1 MYPLLLLRKEI
12 DEGHKTL
19 IGGKAS
25 ALWKMYSS
33 GLRVPDFLVLTT
45 AAYERFVDINGL
57 RGRIT
62 LEFTRKS
69 FDEMRWE
76 EIWDTSLRIRNM
88 FSRATMPPEL
98 GQLII
103 SATKETFGNSALVV
117 RSSAKGEDS
126 ANTSFAGLHAS
137 YVNIREAN
145 SLLEHVKL
153 VWASLWSDAALMYRQ
168 ELGLDIEQSSMAV
181 IVQELVN
188 GERSGIMFTAS
199 PQDPGEMIVEAVHG
213 LNKGLVDGEVEPDR
227 WTIERTSGNMKE
239 HRAPPARDMAVLSDN
254 KGTYLGPLSLNKRSF
269 PPLSDDE
276 VHEVCAMGF
285 KIEQMFGS
293 AQDIEWTIRADTL
306 FLLQARPVTTFVD
319 KDSNR
324 QWYLSLTRSLSNLQQ
339 LKEQIEQELV
349 PAMART
355 AEELEGSDL
364 TALKD
369 GELAAEIKNRQDI
382 FNKWKGAYWEHFIPF
397 AHGMRLFGQ
406 VYNDVIKPED
416 PYEFME
422 LLKGVDLMSLRRN
435 RELAELAD
443 MMKRSSSG
451 YLEDVASEFNERF
464 SSYLTRWG
472 SGDDGTDVAGLKEL
486 LGHIG
491 DIAAIPG
498 RSGKTDVV
506 LLESNFFNMFEGE
519 EKKKA
524 EELLEL
530 ARASYRMRDDDNIYL
545 DRIEG
550 QLKRVLHEGLAR
562 LRTRG
567 IDWEIEPKE
576 IMAALVHEDHVPEK
590 RGSEIPARDVR
601 SRVHIRQI
609 QGQPASKG
617 IVSGMARVIRSQ
629 SDLFKMQKGE
639 VLICDAIE
647 PSMTFVVPLA
657 SGIVERRGGMLIH
670 GAIIA
675 REYGIPCVTG
685 IPDVTGII
693 DTGDMITVDG
703 YLGIIVIQRADVS

>member
-1 MYPLLLLRKEI
+1 MYPLLLLQKEI
-12 DEGHKTL
+12 DEGHKAL

-25 ALWKMYSS
+25 ALWKMYYS
-33 GLRVPDFLVLTT
+33 GLKVPDFLVLTT
-45 AAYERFVDINGL
+45 AAYDRFVDSNGL
-57 RGRIT
+57 RGRIA

-88 FSRATMPPEL
+88 FSRAVMPSEL

-103 SATKETFGNSALVV
+103 SGTKEAFGTSALVV

-137 YVNIREAN
+137 YVNISGAN

-153 VWASLWSDAALMYRQ
+153 VWASLWSDAALMYRR
-168 ELGLDIEQSSMAV
+168 ELDLDIEQSSMAV
-181 IVQELVN
+181 IVQELVS

-199 PQDPGEMIVEAVHG
+199 PQDPGEMIVEAVYG

-227 WTIERTSGNMKE
+227 WTIERTSGNVKE
-239 HRAPPARDMAVLSDN
+239 HRAPLARDMAMLSDN
-254 KGTYLGPLSLNKRSF
+254 KGTYLGPLPEIKRSS
-269 PPLSDDE
+269 PPLTDCE
-276 VHEVCAMGF
+276 VREVCAMGLQ
-285 KIEQMFGS
+285 IEQMFGS

-339 LKEQIEQELV
+339 LKKQIEHELV
-349 PAMART
+349 PAMVRIAG
-355 AEELEGSDL
+355 ELEGSDL

-369 GELAAEIKNRQDI
+369 EELAGEIEKRRDV
-382 FNKWKGAYWEHFIPF
+382 FNKWKGVYWEHFIPF
-397 AHGMRLFGQ
+397 AHGMRLFAQ
-406 VYNDVIKPED
+406 VYNDLIKPED

-422 LLKGVDLMSLRRN
+422 LLKGEDLMSLRRN
-435 RELAELAD
+435 RELAELAYL
-443 MMKRSSSG
+443 MKSPSSG
-451 YLEDVASEFNERF
+451 LPEDVANEFGKRF

-472 SGDDGTDVAGLKEL
+472 TGDDGTDVAGLKEL
-486 LGHIG
+486 LVHIG
-491 DIAAIPG
+491 DITATPE
-498 RSGKTDVV
+498 RSGKTDAG
-506 LLESNFFNMFEGE
+506 LMERNFLNRFEGE
-519 EKKKA
+519 EKKRA
-524 EELLEL
+524 AELLEL
-530 ARASYRMRDDDNIYL
+530 ARTSYRMRDDDNIYL

-550 QLKRVLHEGLAR
+550 QLKHALHEGLAR
-562 LRTRG
+562 LRSKG
-567 IDWEIEPKE
+567 IDWEIEPEE
-576 IMAALVHEDHVPEK
+576 IMAALLHEDHVPEK
-590 RGSEIPARDVR
+590 RDPEIPARDVR
-601 SRVHIRQI
+601 PRMHIRQI

-617 IVSGMARVIRSQ
+617 ITSGMARVIRSRG
-629 SDLFKMQKGE
+629 DLFKLQKGE
-639 VLICDAIE
+639 VMICDAIE
-647 PSMTFVVPLA
+647 PSMTFVVPLV

-685 IPDVTGII
+685 IPDATNII
-693 DTGDMITVDG
+693 NTGDMITVDG
-703 YLGIIVIQRADVS
+703 YLGIIVIQKADAT

>member
-12 DEGHKTL
+12 DEDHKAL

-45 AAYERFVDINGL
+45 AAYERFVDSNGL
-57 RGRIT
+57 RGRIA

-76 EIWDTSLRIRNM
+76 EIWDTALRIRNM

-98 GQLII
+98 GQLLI
-103 SATKETFGNSALVV
+103 SGTKETFGTSALVV

-137 YVNIREAN
+137 YVNIRGAN

-168 ELGLDIEQSSMAV
+168 ELDLDIEQSSMAV

-227 WTIERTSGNMKE
+227 WTIERTSGTMKE
-239 HRAPPARDMAVLSDN
+239 HRAPPARDIAVQSDN
-254 KGTYLGPLSLNKRSF
+254 KGTHLAPLPEIKRSS
-269 PPLSDDE
+269 PPLTDVE
-276 VHEVCAMGF
+276 VHDVCALGL
-285 KIEQMFGS
+285 KVEQMFGC

-339 LKEQIEQELV
+339 LKKQIEQELV
-349 PAMART
+349 PAMVRT
-355 AEELEGSDL
+355 AKELEGSDL
-364 TALKD
+364 AALKD
-369 GELAAEIKNRQDI
+369 GELAAEIENRQDI
-382 FNKWKGAYWEHFIPF
+382 FNKWKGVYWEHFIPF

-422 LLKGVDLMSLRRN
+422 LLKGEELMSLRRN

-443 MMKRSSSG
+443 LMQSPSSG
-451 YLEDVASEFNERF
+451 LPEDVANEFGERF
-464 SSYLTRWG
+464 GSYLTRWG
-472 SGDDGTDVAGLKEL
+472 TGDDEADVAGLKEL

-491 DIAAIPG
+491 DIAAVPG
-498 RSGKTDVV
+498 RSGKTDVG
-506 LLESNFFNMFEGE
+506 LLESNFLDRFEGE
-519 EKKKA
+519 EKTKA
-524 EELLEL
+524 AELLEL
-530 ARASYRMRDDDNIYL
+530 ARTSYRMRDDDNIYL

-550 QLKRVLHEGLAR
+550 QLKHALQEGLVR
-562 LRTRG
+562 LRSKG
-567 IDWEIEPKE
+567 IDWEIGPEE
-576 IMAALVHEDHVPEK
+576 IMATLIDEAHVPKK
-590 RGSEIPARDVR
+590 RSSEIPAGEVR
-601 SRVHIRQI
+601 SRVHVRQV

-617 IVSGMARVIRSQ
+617 IVSGMARVIRSRG
-629 SDLFKMQKGE
+629 DLFKMQKGE

-685 IPDVTGII
+685 IPDATGII
-693 DTGDMITVDG
+693 NTGDMITVDG
-703 YLGIIVIQRADVS
+703 YLGIIVIQKADAS